1 MQPVQENPMSSPK
14 DLTQNIII
22 ASLPPPDQERLNSH
36 LEKVELV
43 HGKILF
49 EQDDAIEYMYFP
61 TRGMISVVTTT
72 PSGQN
77 AEVCVI
83 GREGIS
89 GIEGV
94 LEDGRAALNRQMVQ
108 LPGEGFRIKAVTI
121 KQEFDRGGAFQKA
134 ALSFTRGMMAQ
145 MGQTA
150 LCNRLHTAE
159 QRLAKWL
166 LVCHDRAS
174 GDIMAITQEF
184 ASIML
189 GSNRTSVTIAAG
201 NLQAKGFIEYSRGR
215 IKMLDRKGLE
225 GFSCECYERI
235 RAESHPPT
243 A

>member
-1 MQPVQENPMSSPK
+1 MSSPK
-14 DLTQNIII
+14 DLTQNLII
-22 ASLPPPDQERLNSH
+22 ASLPPPDQERLNPH
-36 LEKVELV
+36 FEQVELV

-49 EQDDAIEYMYFP
+49 EQDDPIDYMYFP

-72 PSGQN
+72 PSGQT
-77 AEVCVI
+77 AEVGVI
-83 GREGIS
+83 GREGVG
-89 GIEGV
+89 GIEGI

-108 LPGEGFRIKAVTI
+108 LPGEGFRIKSVAV
-121 KQEFDRGGAFQKA
+121 KAEFDRAGAFQKA

-166 LVCHDRAS
+166 LMCHDRNL
-174 GDIMAITQEF
+174 GDVMAITQEF
-184 ASIML
+184 AAIML

-201 NLQAKGFIEYSRGR
+201 NLQDKGFIEYSRGR

-225 GFSCECYERI
+225 KFSCECYERI
-235 RAESHPPT
+235 RTESPPPQ
-243 A
+243 AK